1 MAASNSGWTNFRG
14 NAPDAVISGH
24 FDSVTELGK
33 RPANELSAS
42 QMPNNQLVSFLRTQ
56 IGS

>member
-42 QMPNNQLVSFLRTQ
+42 QMPNNQLVSF
-56 IGS
+56 